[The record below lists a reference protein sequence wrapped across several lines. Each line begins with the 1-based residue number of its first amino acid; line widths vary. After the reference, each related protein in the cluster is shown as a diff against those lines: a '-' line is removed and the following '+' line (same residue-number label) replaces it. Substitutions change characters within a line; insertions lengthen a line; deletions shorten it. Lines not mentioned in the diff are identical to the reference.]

1 MGEEPVLASRP
12 VDSRYDAADLNA
24 QRRVSPERR
33 LEGALR
39 FNTFASEFERAGR
52 EARLRG

>member
-1 MGEEPVLASRP
+1 MGEEPVLSSRA
-12 VDSRYDAADLNA
+12 VASRYDAADLNG

-33 LEGALR
+33 LEGALT

-52 EARLRG
+52 EARQRG